1 MFCEKNIE
9 LGGQLSGTRALPWDR
24 HHTFA
29 MQQKYFMP
37 ISYFVTQNIKKM
49 CNEELILIKFV
60 FFITSLRA
68 FLSKITSFFYLTNIT
83 LLCAKLPVSLTI
95 DFSSTN
101 VNTVKKRQ
109 IIPYYY
115 YENNSFYFTGL
126 LKAFQRS
133 PSASLTTFWEPLI

>member
-1 MFCEKNIE
+1 
-9 LGGQLSGTRALPWDR
+9 
-24 HHTFA
+24 
-29 MQQKYFMP
+29 
-37 ISYFVTQNIKKM
+37 M

-101 VNTVKKRQ
+101 VNTVKKKA
-109 IIPYYY
+109 
-115 YENNSFYFTGL
+115 NNTL
-126 LKAFQRS
+126 L
-133 PSASLTTFWEPLI
+133 LL